1 MNVVFTVAREDSASS
16 LASSVA
22 SLCLTDLDVTILRW
36 WGVEVAFG
44 VYTDAS
50 QNRELRDRWAV
61 ELVSGKN

>member
-16 LASSVA
+16 LASSVT
-22 SLCLTDLDVTILRW
+22 SLCINALGVTILRS
-36 WGVEVAFG
+36 WGMVAAFG